1 MWAPGDGLEVAAEV
15 EGCRLSGGNGKA
27 GRAWVRSPGAGGR
40 RVISAPR
47 MRKVVQG
54 EAAIGH
60 CG

>member
-1 MWAPGDGLEVAAEV
+1 MWALGDGLEVAAEV
-15 EGCRLSGGNGKA
+15 EGCRLSGGNGRT
-27 GRAWVRSPGAGGR
+27 GQAWVRSPGAGGR
-40 RVISAPR
+40 RVISAPG